1 MQEKEKISVIVP
13 CYNEQ
18 ESIPVFYKEVK
29 NVLETIKNVDYEI
42 IFIDDGSKDHTL
54 DILKELSQKEGSC
67 HYISFSRNFGK
78 EAGMYAGLK
87 KASGEYC
94 VIMDVDLQHP
104 PALLPLMYKAVS
116 QEGYDCCGGKRC
128 GRDGDSAVRSF
139 LSRAFYK
146 VVKNLTNMEMSDG
159 YGDFRMMSRT
169 MTNAILDMKEYNR
182 YMKGIY
188 SFVGFKTKWIEFSN
202 VERAKGTS
210 KWNLKNLLSYAEE
223 GILAFSITPLKL
235 AGVIGG
241 FLMFIAIFLLIF
253 QRNPVLPCVFLLS
266 GMQMVFLYIIGL
278 YLAKDCLENKN
289 RPLYIVRETDYS
301 QEK

>member
-1 MQEKEKISVIVP
+1 MKNKNKISVIVP

-18 ESIPVFYKEVK
+18 ESIPVFYQEVK
-29 NVLETIKNVDYEI
+29 KNLDTIENVDYEI
-42 IFIDDGSKDHTL
+42 IFIDDGSKDDTL
-54 DILKELSQKEGSC
+54 NILKELSKKEDC

-87 KASGEYC
+87 KASGDYC

-104 PALLPLMYKAVS
+104 PKLLPLMYQAVS

-128 GRDGDSAVRSF
+128 GREGDGVVRSLF
-139 LSRAFYK
+139 SKAFYK
-146 VVKNLTNMEMSDG
+146 VVKKMTKMEMSDG

-169 MTNAILDMKEYNR
+169 MTDAILNMKEYNR

-202 VERAKGTS
+202 VEREKGTS
-210 KWNLKNLLSYAEE
+210 KWNFKNLLSYAEE
-223 GILAFSITPLKL
+223 GILAFSMAPLKL
-235 AGVIGG
+235 AGIMGG
-241 FLMFIAIFLLIF
+241 ILIFAAILLLIF
-253 QRNPVLPCVFLLS
+253 QRNLILPCIFFLS
-266 GMQMVFLYIIGL
+266 GIQMLFLYIIGL

-289 RPLYIVRETDYS
+289 RPLYIIRETDYR
-301 QEK
+301 

>member
-1 MQEKEKISVIVP
+1 MENKNKISVIVP

-18 ESIPVFYKEVK
+18 ESIPVFYREVK
-29 NVLETIKNVDYEI
+29 KNLDTIENVEYEI
-42 IFIDDGSKDHTL
+42 IFIDDGSKDDTL
-54 DILKELSQKEGSC
+54 NILKELSKKEDC

-87 KASGEYC
+87 KASGDYC

-104 PALLPLMYKAVS
+104 PKLLPLMYQAVS

-128 GRDGDSAVRSF
+128 GREGDGVVRSLF
-139 LSRAFYK
+139 SKAFYK
-146 VVKNLTNMEMSDG
+146 VVKKMTKMEMSDG

-169 MTNAILDMKEYNR
+169 MTDAILNMKEYNR

-202 VERAKGTS
+202 VEREKGTS
-210 KWNLKNLLSYAEE
+210 KWNFKNLLSYAEE
-223 GILAFSITPLKL
+223 GILAFSMAPLKL
-235 AGVIGG
+235 AGIMGG
-241 FLMFIAIFLLIF
+241 VLIFTAVLLLIF
-253 QRNPVLPCVFLLS
+253 QRNLILPCIFFLS
-266 GMQMVFLYIIGL
+266 GIQMLFLYIIGL

-289 RPLYIVRETDYS
+289 RPLYIIRETDYR
-301 QEK
+301 